1 MRLSTGIPVPARGES
16 TFSSVADSIRDLERA
31 GLDAVWAGESYGFDA
46 VSVMAYIAARTE
58 RVQIGSNILQI
69 YTRTPTLL
77 AQTAAGLDMV
87 SGGRA
92 ILGIGVSGPQVIEG
106 FHGVPYDHPHQRTR
120 EVIEICRLVWQRDL
134 LEYRGG
140 SYTVPLPLEQGTGQ
154 GKPLKMNTHPLRSRI
169 PIYVASLGP
178 RNVELTSEIAEGW
191 LPIYFIPERSGEIWG
206 PALKRGLAKRSP
218 DLGPLEVVAGG
229 PVAIGEGLE
238 GLRDRWRPRMAL
250 YIGGMGSRQTNFYND
265 LVRKYGFG
273 AEAAEIQDL
282 YLAGRK
288 QEAEAKVPAGLLEA
302 ITLIGPREYVR
313 DRIAA
318 YRAAGVTTLNVTPIG
333 PALPAETIAQMRDL
347 IDAG

>member
-1 MRLSTGIPVPARGES
+1 MTRKCHVRFGGGPTEKYP
-16 TFSSVADSIRDLERA
+16 IRA
-31 GLDAVWAGESYGFDA
+31 
-46 VSVMAYIAARTE
+46 
-58 RVQIGSNILQI
+58 
-69 YTRTPTLL
+69 TRRRPT
-77 AQTAAGLDMV
+77 Q
-87 SGGRA
+87 
-92 ILGIGVSGPQVIEG
+92 
-106 FHGVPYDHPHQRTR
+106 
-120 EVIEICRLVWQRDL
+120 
-134 LEYRGG
+134 
-140 SYTVPLPLEQGTGQ
+140 
-154 GKPLKMNTHPLRSRI
+154 
-169 PIYVASLGP
+169 
-178 RNVELTSEIAEGW
+178 
-191 LPIYFIPERSGEIWG
+191 
-206 PALKRGLAKRSP
+206 LKRGLTKRSP
-218 DLGPLEVVAGG
+218 DLGPLEIVAGG

-265 LVRKYGFG
+265 LVRKYGFE